1 MQFKVISG
9 HSRCTDQSELNP
21 GMKVLEETMNQ
32 AEINSEEDVKLNG
45 SEQKINA
52 NARKM
57 WIKGR

>member
-1 MQFKVISG
+1 
-9 HSRCTDQSELNP
+9 
-21 GMKVLEETMNQ
+21 MKVLEETMNQ